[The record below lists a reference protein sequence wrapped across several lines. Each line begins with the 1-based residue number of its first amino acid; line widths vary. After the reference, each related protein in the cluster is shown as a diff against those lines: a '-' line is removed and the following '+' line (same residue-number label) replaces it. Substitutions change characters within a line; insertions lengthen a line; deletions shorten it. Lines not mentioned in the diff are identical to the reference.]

1 LFSLVLN
8 KELGEA
14 LKKVKTMVF
23 NGFEQMD
30 TEIGKMKH
38 GFNETLWECK
48 ETTNLI
54 TDTLTDNI

>member
-8 KELGEA
+8 KELGEE

-38 GFNETLWECK
+38 GFNETL
-48 ETTNLI
+48 
-54 TDTLTDNI
+54 